1 MFSKT
6 VNFIRLYYLALFVV
20 LYISFHNSSVYA
32 LFILNTFL
40 AYIPIELTFL
50 INKLKRPFG
59 ILFLTGLW
67 LLFFPNNFYLF
78 TDLLHLSLLSLY
90 NSQTTMITTD
100 ISVWFKLLMV
110 ILSVLPTTFLG
121 CWSVDSVSSMLNKS
135 VLKKISLTAIIMVIL
150 FLNTIGVYL
159 GRFGRLNSIDSIT
172 SFKETA
178 QNIVSQ
184 LVHLDV
190 NAIKLI
196 ILFYVFSLIIMAT
209 YLLITSLPTQKLV
222 D

>member
-78 TDLLHLSLLSLY
+78 TDLFHLSLLSPY
-90 NSQTTMITTD
+90 NSQTMMITTD

-121 CWSVDSVSSMLNKS
+121 CWSVDNVSSIINKS
-135 VLKKISLTAIIMVIL
+135 VLKKISLTAIMMVIL

-178 QNIVSQ
+178 QNIVS
-184 LVHLDV
+184 
-190 NAIKLI
+190 
-196 ILFYVFSLIIMAT
+196 
-209 YLLITSLPTQKLV
+209 
-222 D
+222 

>member
-1 MFSKT
+1 
-6 VNFIRLYYLALFVV
+6 
-20 LYISFHNSSVYA
+20 
-32 LFILNTFL
+32 
-40 AYIPIELTFL
+40 
-50 INKLKRPFG
+50 
-59 ILFLTGLW
+59 LW

-78 TDLLHLSLLSLY
+78 TDLFHLSLLSPY
-90 NSQTTMITTD
+90 NSQTMMITTD

-110 ILSVLPTTFLG
+110 ILSVLPITFLG
-121 CWSVDSVSSMLNKS
+121 CWSVDSISSIIKKCF
-135 VLKKISLTAIIMVIL
+135 LKKISLTAIMMVIL

-172 SFKETA
+172 SFKKTA

>member
-1 MFSKT
+1 MP
-6 VNFIRLYYLALFVV
+6 
-20 LYISFHNSSVYA
+20 SSA
-32 LFILNTFL
+32 
-40 AYIPIELTFL
+40 
-50 INKLKRPFG
+50 
-59 ILFLTGLW
+59 
-67 LLFFPNNFYLF
+67 
-78 TDLLHLSLLSLY
+78 
-90 NSQTTMITTD
+90 D

-110 ILSVLPTTFLG
+110 ILSVLPITFLG
-121 CWSVDSVSSMLNKS
+121 CWSVDSISSIIKKCF
-135 VLKKISLTAIIMVIL
+135 LKKISLTAIMMVIL

-172 SFKETA
+172 SFKKTA